1 MKISCPFFKKISEVT
16 DIVFQVAF
24 KLLDKFASVW
34 GFDFHLSFTILF
46 LPDTN
51 LCRRAFQ
58 LCLLACPPSFTS
70 SPFCP
75 PPRHC
80 QSVAFLIPA
89 YPLTLSTPSHHPSVS
104 LPNTVFLKPISGFAF
119 SPSYPPHW
127 PSSLCRLAFNFR
139 SDCVGE
145 LTSTCS
151 HFHHL
156 HRAPSSSP

>member
-1 MKISCPFFKKISEVT
+1 MKISCLFFKISEVT

-24 KLLDKFASVW
+24 KLLNKFASVW
-34 GFDFHLSFTILF
+34 GFDFHLSFAILF
-46 LPDTN
+46 LPDIN
-51 LCRRAFQ
+51 LCRHVSTLPARM
-58 LCLLACPPSFTS
+58 PPSFTS

-104 LPNTVFLKPISGFAF
+104 LPNTVFLKPISWFAF

-127 PSSLCRLAFNFR
+127 PSSPCLLVFNFG

-156 HRAPSSSP
+156 HRTPSSSP